1 MFCTVKWLACFV
13 LSNVNISTD
22 ASLRSCGRGLHC
34 LKDNWLSVNT
44 HPTRCQTAILEH
56 FCECV
61 QELKI
66 VVW

>member
-13 LSNVNISTD
+13 SSNVNNSTD
-22 ASLRSCGRGLHC
+22 ASLGRRGLHY
-34 LKDNWLSVNT
+34 LQDNWLRVNT
-44 HPTRCQTAILEH
+44 HPTRCETAILEH
-56 FCECV
+56 FYECD

>member
-1 MFCTVKWLACFV
+1 MFRTVKWLACFV
-13 LSNVNISTD
+13 ASNVNVSSD
-22 ASLRSCGRGLHC
+22 ASLGSCGRVPHYY
-34 LKDNWLSVNT
+34 LSVIT
-44 HPTRCQTAILEH
+44 HPTRCETSILEH